1 MKAFLTLLCLLPLA
15 ATAATHK
22 VVFSLPESLPF
33 TVSLVLPESVSV
45 AAHKKTDS
53 GDSIHARIGDSEGAG
68 MLVEVSDSRG
78 NTLWSHD
85 FGSNLSAPEGNEIE
99 VSYQPNSRLLLVHY
113 QGYKWDHAHK
123 LLFVDPDHKPP
134 SVREY
139 STAEK
144 DILPL
149 LKRQKDFASDYNYWI
164 YPIRFT
170 ERGMEFECIPIQKPE
185 RQAAHPFAQD
195 QQWYLVTATVDAK
208 RKIIP
213 TDVKATH

>member
-1 MKAFLTLLCLLPLA
+1 MNAFITLLCLLPVA
-15 ATAATHK
+15 ATAEPHK
-22 VVFSLPESLPF
+22 VPFSLPESLPF
-33 TVSLVLPESVSV
+33 TVSLVLPKSVSI
-45 AAHKKTDS
+45 AAHEKTEG
-53 GDSIHARIGDSEGAG
+53 GDSIRAFIGDSDPG
-68 MLVEVSDSRG
+68 MLVEVSGPKG

-85 FGSNLSAPEGNEIE
+85 FGSNLSAPEGNTIT
-99 VSYQPNSRLLLVHY
+99 VSYQSKSRLLLVHY

-123 LLFVDPDHKPP
+123 LLFIEPDHQPP

-149 LKRQKDFASDYNYWI
+149 LKRQKDFAADYKYWI
-164 YPIRFT
+164 YPLRFT
-170 ERGMEFECIPIQKPE
+170 ERGIEFECIPSQKPE

-208 RKIIP
+208 RKIIT